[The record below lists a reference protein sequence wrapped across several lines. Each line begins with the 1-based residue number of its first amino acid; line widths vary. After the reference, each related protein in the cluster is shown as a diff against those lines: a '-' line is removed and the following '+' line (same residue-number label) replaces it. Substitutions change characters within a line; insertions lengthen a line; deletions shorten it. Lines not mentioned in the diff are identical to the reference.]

1 MMRETSPLNRKIRMN
16 LTKPIAL
23 FACLVAA
30 GLSVGFAMKPPMS
43 IEGNYVLDY
52 RELPDGTKVREPE
65 IVGML
70 TYTKDRRNFN
80 VYWADAG
87 KGSSISLI
95 SKYTFS
101 ESEYSEDNI
110 FYAENMAGSPMVYD
124 VKPALVKSPVVMKD
138 GSATIKMPLHG
149 EPTMVFGAD
158 GNIVAT
164 RKDAFVDHW
173 KKLP

>member
-1 MMRETSPLNRKIRMN
+1 
-16 LTKPIAL
+16 
-23 FACLVAA
+23 
-30 GLSVGFAMKPPMS
+30 MKPAMS

-52 RELPDGTKVREPE
+52 RELPDGKKVHVPE

-95 SKYTFS
+95 AKYTFS

-110 FYAENMAGSPMVYD
+110 FYAENIAGSPMVYD
-124 VKPALVKSPVVMKD
+124 VKPAYVKVPVVVKD

-149 EPTMVFGAD
+149 EPEMVFGTD

-164 RKDAFVDHW
+164 RKGAFVDHW

>member
-1 MMRETSPLNRKIRMN
+1 
-16 LTKPIAL
+16 
-23 FACLVAA
+23 
-30 GLSVGFAMKPPMS
+30 MKPAMS
-43 IEGNYVLDY
+43 IEGSYVLDY
-52 RELPDGTKVREPE
+52 RELPDGKKLHAPE

-95 SKYTFS
+95 AKYTFNDH
-101 ESEYSEDNI
+101 EYSEDNI
-110 FYAENMAGSPMVYD
+110 FYAENITGSPMVYD
-124 VKPALVKSPVVMKD
+124 VKPAHVKSPVVMKD
-138 GSATIKMPLHG
+138 GNATVKMPLHG
-149 EPTMVFGAD
+149 EPDMVFGSD

-164 RKDAFVDHW
+164 RKGAFVDHW

>member
-1 MMRETSPLNRKIRMN
+1 MRATSPLNRKIQMN
-16 LTKPIAL
+16 LAKPIAL
-23 FACLVAA
+23 FACLVVT
-30 GLSVGFAMKPPMS
+30 GLSVGFAMKPAMS

-52 RELPDGTKVREPE
+52 RELPDGKKVHAPE

-95 SKYTFS
+95 AKYTFN

-110 FYAENMAGSPMVYD
+110 FYAENIAGSPMVYD
-124 VKPALVKSPVVMKD
+124 IKPSHVKAAVAMKD
-138 GSATIKMPLHG
+138 GNATVKMPLHG
-149 EPTMVFGAD
+149 EPEMVFGSD

-164 RKDAFVDHW
+164 RKGAFVDHW

>member
-1 MMRETSPLNRKIRMN
+1 MRETSSLNRKIQMN
-16 LTKPIAL
+16 LTQPIAL
-23 FACLVAA
+23 FACLVVT
-30 GLSVGFAMKPPMS
+30 GLSVGLAMKPAMS

-52 RELPDGTKVREPE
+52 RELPDGKKVHAPE

-95 SKYTFS
+95 AKYTFS

-110 FYAENMAGSPMVYD
+110 FYAENIAGSPMVYD
-124 VKPALVKSPVVMKD
+124 VKPAYVKVPVVVKD

-149 EPTMVFGAD
+149 EPEMVFGTD
-158 GNIVAT
+158 GNIFAT
-164 RKDAFVDHW
+164 RKGAFVDHW